1 MSDAD
6 GAASSQPS
14 SRGRSPSS
22 EVRVSWV
29 YELNKQELIEKLK
42 TYNVTVSETDSVD
55 NLRKTLVKKLRGK
68 NETFTKKELY
78 RYDMFDF
85 NKISFTLNKDNWE
98 VFVERLELIF
108 ECQCISPERQSAELL
123 TRVCQETFML
133 FRNLTS
139 PKKAKDLSY
148 SDLVN
153 IMNSHLHPKPSEIS
167 ERNKFYATKQL
178 PSESIHAFLTKLKER
193 SFYCNFKDLDIALRD
208 QFVFGLI
215 NHETKV
221 ELFRQE
227 NLTFQSAVK
236 IAEDREAAIKN
247 SLSMK
252 PAYAVSEDTIFYMNK
267 AGSKYSNHQQY
278 RGRGSGNAEGKFKSS
293 HPNNAAAAST
303 SKDQSQKLISDNR
316 QRQHDNRSSYRRE
329 DRNGSR
335 RSNVSN
341 NSQVHITSKTR
352 NNNKCYCCGGF
363 NHFARDCKLRWKTC
377 NYCNVKGHID
387 RACLKKQ
394 NGINLVN
401 DNLLENEDLDS
412 SDLDF
417 YYMQQNNFTE
427 FQVNNIVVEPHSM
440 KLIIDNNQVEL
451 EVDTGSHVTVFSE
464 KTVANYFAAKKIH
477 KADISLSSYDRTKLN
492 VMGML
497 TDLKVHFEGVEA
509 NLKAYVLAGNG
520 KNLIGRQWLQA
531 LGMWPITFKPQF
543 ALNCLNDHNS
553 IISHFKSKYPQLF
566 DNSPGKY
573 KGKSIK
579 LTFKKDYQPIQ
590 CKPYHVP
597 FALKDK
603 VDAEIDRLVR
613 IGNLEQVEVSEWATP
628 VVPVVKG
635 EGVRLCGNFK
645 LTVNPQIIVK
655 RYPLPLK
662 EKVFQTLQV
671 GTKWSQ
677 IDLKHAFMQFEVAE
691 DCRDPLTIIT
701 QKGLFRYKKLPEGV
715 ASSPAECQDIVT
727 DILKGI
733 PNIEIYIDNIYCT
746 GKNDSEHLDNLEKI
760 FYRLNE
766 AGLKVNE
773 SKCEFFRSEIE
784 ILGFKLD
791 KTGLSPSPSRIH
803 SIVNMPSPK
812 TKKELQAFL
821 GLVNFYE
828 SFLYKRADQLKVL
841 YDVLKESKFYWNSNC
856 DQAVNWVK
864 KELASDKVLVPY
876 QQDIT
881 LVLATDASYSGLSA
895 ILSHRFSDGTERPI
909 AFASKLIPHNEL
921 HRSILDKEAAAIIFG
936 FRKFYHYI
944 VGNEIILKTD
954 NQPLKYIFGNS
965 KKLNVTIQNR
975 LLRWIYF
982 LSGFKYKIELISSSK
997 NSNCDALSRLAVRD
1011 KMAVFD
1017 SELDVI
1023 NFIENESNLIDLNL
1037 IKQETKKDKV
1047 LCDVKRKLMFGWVE
1061 NSNDISLEE
1070 KMYFDKKTE
1079 LSIEN
1084 ECLVRGSRLIIP
1096 KALRKTLLKS
1106 LHQSHFGIVRMKQ
1119 VARSFFWWPGLD
1131 DDIEKLA
1138 NSCELCVKNRKQ
1150 NNKIS
1155 TFQWPFPSNP
1165 WSRLHTD
1172 FLGPIQGNMFLV
1184 IVDAHSKWP
1193 EAINMKNNTSA
1204 SKLIEVFDSIFS
1216 RFGLCDHLVSDNGP
1230 QFASEEFNE
1239 FLKSLGIRHT
1249 YSPPYHPA
1257 TNGAAENF
1265 VGTFKNKVLKITGEG
1280 KSLNFAVN
1288 SFLFDYRTMKHST
1301 TGKSPS
1307 DIIFKRE
1314 IKTRFHLLRENL
1326 VSETSFKQFN
1336 MSDKNKISKID
1347 FKLGDVVLVDVYNNN
1362 KRHRV
1367 QAKIV
1372 EKLSPVTFNL
1382 LCDGGRIIKRHVN
1395 QMLKFLS
1402 NDNDINKDL
1411 KDDISIRRSE
1421 RLKNLNK

>member
-1 MSDAD
+1 
-6 GAASSQPS
+6 
-14 SRGRSPSS
+14 
-22 EVRVSWV
+22 
-29 YELNKQELIEKLK
+29 
-42 TYNVTVSETDSVD
+42 
-55 NLRKTLVKKLRGK
+55 
-68 NETFTKKELY
+68 
-78 RYDMFDF
+78 
-85 NKISFTLNKDNWE
+85 
-98 VFVERLELIF
+98 
-108 ECQCISPERQSAELL
+108 
-123 TRVCQETFML
+123 
-133 FRNLTS
+133 
-139 PKKAKDLSY
+139 
-148 SDLVN
+148 
-153 IMNSHLHPKPSEIS
+153 
-167 ERNKFYATKQL
+167 
-178 PSESIHAFLTKLKER
+178 
-193 SFYCNFKDLDIALRD
+193 
-208 QFVFGLI
+208 
-215 NHETKV
+215 
-221 ELFRQE
+221 
-227 NLTFQSAVK
+227 
-236 IAEDREAAIKN
+236 
-247 SLSMK
+247 
-252 PAYAVSEDTIFYMNK
+252 
-267 AGSKYSNHQQY
+267 
-278 RGRGSGNAEGKFKSS
+278 
-293 HPNNAAAAST
+293 
-303 SKDQSQKLISDNR
+303 
-316 QRQHDNRSSYRRE
+316 
-329 DRNGSR
+329 
-335 RSNVSN
+335 
-341 NSQVHITSKTR
+341 
-352 NNNKCYCCGGF
+352 
-363 NHFARDCKLRWKTC
+363 
-377 NYCNVKGHID
+377 
-387 RACLKKQ
+387 
-394 NGINLVN
+394 
-401 DNLLENEDLDS
+401 
-412 SDLDF
+412 
-417 YYMQQNNFTE
+417 
-427 FQVNNIVVEPHSM
+427 
-440 KLIIDNNQVEL
+440 
-451 EVDTGSHVTVFSE
+451 
-464 KTVANYFAAKKIH
+464 
-477 KADISLSSYDRTKLN
+477 
-492 VMGML
+492 MGML

-531 LGMWPITFKPQF
+531 LDMWPITFKPQF

-566 DNSPGKY
+566 DNSPSKY
-573 KGKSIK
+573 KDKSIK

-662 EKVFQTLQV
+662 EKVFQTLKV

-691 DCRDPLTIIT
+691 NCRDPLTIIT

-760 FYRLNE
+760 FYKLNE

-791 KTGLSPSPSRIH
+791 KNGLSPSPSRIH

-881 LVLATDASYSGLSA
+881 LALATDASYSGLSA

-909 AFASKLIPHNEL
+909 AFSSKLIPHNEL

-944 VGNEIILKTD
+944 V
-954 NQPLKYIFGNS
+954 
-965 KKLNVTIQNR
+965 
-975 LLRWIYF
+975 
-982 LSGFKYKIELISSSK
+982 
-997 NSNCDALSRLAVRD
+997 
-1011 KMAVFD
+1011 
-1017 SELDVI
+1017 
-1023 NFIENESNLIDLNL
+1023 
-1037 IKQETKKDKV
+1037 ETKKDKV

-1138 NSCELCVKNRKQ
+1138 NS
-1150 NNKIS
+1150 
-1155 TFQWPFPSNP
+1155 F
-1165 WSRLHTD
+1165 
-1172 FLGPIQGNMFLV
+1172 

-1265 VGTFKNKVLKITGEG
+1265 VGTFKNKVLKITGE
-1280 KSLNFAVN
+1280 
-1288 SFLFDYRTMKHST
+1288 
-1301 TGKSPS
+1301 
-1307 DIIFKRE
+1307 
-1314 IKTRFHLLRENL
+1314 
-1326 VSETSFKQFN
+1326 
-1336 MSDKNKISKID
+1336 DKNKISKID